1 MFYVNDIDGLKFQ
14 GPLEK
19 LETWRNVSRKI
30 KGKPLEEGENTISP
44 QTAPPGGH
52 AIAAYQKTI
61 SNNNMVEPLV
71 HVYQIMSSPP
81 KTTLPN
87 TPLDSAWLMLQR
99 LNIQQVIVTTKG
111 KKIIGILSERDILK
125 RINIIDNKIQ
135 LDQELSVENVID
147 QQFISTDS
155 ISDIRRVAKV
165 LAKFHIDAMP
175 VLEDER
181 LVGIVTRG
189 DILRG
194 FAANPKL
201 NLWT

>member
-19 LETWRNVSRKI
+19 LEAWRLVSRKLKI
-30 KGKPLEEGENTISP
+30 NPLEEEEGTIIP
-44 QTAPPGGH
+44 QKAPPNGN
-52 AIAAYQKTI
+52 AIAAYQKVI
-61 SNNNMVEPLV
+61 SNNNMVEPIV

-87 TPLDSAWLMLQR
+87 TPLDSAWMMLQN
-99 LNIQQVIVTTKG
+99 LNIQQVIVTTERE
-111 KKIIGILSERDILK
+111 KIIGILSERDILK
-125 RINIIDNKIQ
+125 HFNIIDNNIQ
-135 LDQELSVENVID
+135 LDKELLVENVVN
-147 QQFISTDS
+147 QEFISTDS

-165 LAKFHIDAMP
+165 LSRFHIDAMP
-175 VLEDER
+175 VIKDER

-194 FAANPKL
+194 FATNPKL

>member
-19 LETWRNVSRKI
+19 LENWRLVSRKI
-30 KGKPLEEGENTISP
+30 ESQPLDEEKSTFKRP
-44 QTAPPGGH
+44 KAPPGGP
-52 AIAAYQKTI
+52 AIAAYQKII

-71 HVYQIMSSPP
+71 HVHQIMSSPP
-81 KTTLPN
+81 KTINPDAS
-87 TPLDSAWLMLQR
+87 LDNAWWMLR
-99 LNIQQVIVTTKG
+99 DLNIQQVIVTTER
-111 KKIIGILSERDILK
+111 KKIIGMLSERDILK
-125 RINIIDNKIQ
+125 RINIIDNKVQ
-135 LDQELSVENVID
+135 LDQELLVENVIKNE
-147 QQFISTDS
+147 FVSTDS

-165 LAKFHIDAMP
+165 LAEFHIDAMP